1 MKMLILQIG
10 NKINNKKKIVI
21 RPTTSK
27 ENGGGHFFRSLNLA
41 EIFNKNHDVTLIVDE
56 LTPLQKKKIRF
67 IDIKMKEI
75 NQILTYDSKVDICIL
90 DGYSFSNSETSFW
103 KENSNFIVSFD
114 DLCKEYKFADLLISF
129 GNKKKISNGRQIIT
143 DIKYAPVSKD
153 CFIKS
158 KKIKIKKSIKNI
170 MINFGLIDS
179 KGLALEI
186 LKIISKN
193 YNLFDKINFFIII
206 GSMHKYQQGI
216 NVILKSKNIRYKL
229 LIETDKMYEYLSKS
243 DLVIGAAG
251 VSLLERVSM
260 GIPSITIPTSDN
272 QMNQL
277 KVIETRQGTK
287 SIKFPFI
294 EKKFVNFLMEI
305 AENYNKRKLMSTKA
319 KQIIKENSTKLLSEK
334 IINLYNQSFNHK

>member
-1 MKMLILQIG
+1 
-10 NKINNKKKIVI
+10 
-21 RPTTSK
+21 
-27 ENGGGHFFRSLNLA
+27 
-41 EIFNKNHDVTLIVDE
+41 
-56 LTPLQKKKIRF
+56 
-67 IDIKMKEI
+67 
-75 NQILTYDSKVDICIL
+75 
-90 DGYSFSNSETSFW
+90 
-103 KENSNFIVSFD
+103 
-114 DLCKEYKFADLLISF
+114 
-129 GNKKKISNGRQIIT
+129 
-143 DIKYAPVSKD
+143 
-153 CFIKS
+153 
-158 KKIKIKKSIKNI
+158 
-170 MINFGLIDS
+170 
-179 KGLALEI
+179 
-186 LKIISKN
+186 
-193 YNLFDKINFFIII
+193 
-206 GSMHKYQQGI
+206 MHKYQQGI

-305 AENYNKRKLMSTKA
+305 TENYNKRKLMSTKA